1 MGKTALLFAGQG
13 AQSVGMGKDL
23 VDEFPAAREVFE
35 AADEALG
42 MDLRRL
48 CFEGPAEDLRRT
60 DNSQP
65 AVLAMGIACLRVLEE
80 RMRLSEVH
88 AAAGLS
94 LGEYG
99 AHVAAGSLGAAEALR
114 LVRRRGELMQGAS
127 EARPGGMA
135 SVIGLS
141 PELVEE
147 ACREAELVCAGGGL
161 VRPANFNS
169 PGQVVISGE
178 SSALERASELA
189 KAKGA
194 RRVVPL
200 KVAGAFHTPLM
211 QSAADG
217 LAEALGKVQIHTAR
231 IPVVANAT
239 AGYVREPEE
248 IRHCLLEQLTKPVLF
263 EASIRKLATD
273 GVTRFV
279 ELGPGKVLSGL
290 VRRIVPEAERVP
302 LGDAKALAAF
312 VP

>member
-23 VDEFPAAREVFE
+23 ADEFPAAREVFE
-35 AADEALG
+35 AADGTLG

-80 RMRLSEVH
+80 RRSLPDIH

-114 LVRRRGELMQGAS
+114 LVRRRGELMQEAS

-147 ACREAELVCAGGGL
+147 ACREAESAGL

-178 SSALERASELA
+178 SAALEKAVELA

-194 RRVVPL
+194 RRVVRL

-217 LAEALGKVQIHTAR
+217 LAEALGKVQIRTAR

-239 AGYVREPEE
+239 GGYVREPEE
-248 IRHCLLEQLTKPVLF
+248 IRHGLLEQLTKPVLF
-263 EASIRKLATD
+263 EASIRRLAAD
-273 GVTRFV
+273 GVSRFV
-279 ELGPGKVLSGL
+279 ELGPGRVLSGL
-290 VRRIVPEAERVP
+290 VRRIVPEAECVP
-302 LGDAKALAAF
+302 LGDARALEAF